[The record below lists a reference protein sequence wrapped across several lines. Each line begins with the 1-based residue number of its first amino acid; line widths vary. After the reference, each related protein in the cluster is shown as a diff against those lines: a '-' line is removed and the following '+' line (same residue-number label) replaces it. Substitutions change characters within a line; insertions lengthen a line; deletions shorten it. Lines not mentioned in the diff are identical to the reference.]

1 MRFLVTGA
9 AGFIG
14 SHLAEELISNG
25 HSVIGIDNLANGLT
39 SNVDYLKNLDSTK
52 NNFTFIEAD
61 IRDKLACE
69 QFTKN
74 IDIVFHQAALGSVPR
89 SFKHPLDFHETNT
102 TGFLNVL
109 HASIKNN
116 VQKFIYASS
125 SSVYGDD
132 PNLPKTEDK
141 VGNCLSPYALSKK
154 HNELYAKL
162 MRQHSPLQ
170 ITGIRYFNVFGA
182 RQRADSAYAAVIPK
196 WIHALRNNVPVEIY
210 GDGETSRDFCYVKNV
225 VAANILIAEHEQKNN
240 SPDIFNI
247 ACGDKTTLTELF
259 FKIKNEVQKYETVA
273 QNEPQY
279 KNFRDGDIRHSLA
292 NIELAIQHL
301 AYKPQFLIDN
311 GIKETVKWFLN
322 LPSK

>member
-14 SHLAEELISNG
+14 SHLAEELIVKG
-25 HSVIGIDNLANGLT
+25 HSVVGIDNLANGLT
-39 SNVDYLKNLDSTK
+39 SNIEYLKKLDSSK
-52 NNFTFIEAD
+52 NNFKFIEAD
-61 IRDKLACE
+61 IRDKLACS

-74 IDIVFHQAALGSVPR
+74 VDVVFHQAALGSVPR
-89 SFKHPLDFHETNT
+89 SFKNPLDFHETNT

-109 HASIKNN
+109 HASIDNN

-132 PNLPKTEDK
+132 PNLPKVEDK

-162 MRQHSPLQ
+162 MRQNSPLQ

-196 WIHALRNNVPVEIY
+196 WIHALRNAIAVEIY

-225 VAANILIAEHEQKNN
+225 VAANLLIAQHDQKSA
-240 SPDIFNI
+240 SPGIFNI

-259 FKIKNEVQKYETVA
+259 HKIKNEVQKFTPVT
-273 QNEPQY
+273 QDMPVY
-279 KNFRDGDIRHSLA
+279 KGFRDGDIRHSLA
-292 NIELAIQHL
+292 NIDLATHHL
-301 AYKPQFLIDN
+301 SYQPQFLIDN
-311 GIKETVKWFLN
+311 GLKETVKWFLD
-322 LPSK
+322 LP